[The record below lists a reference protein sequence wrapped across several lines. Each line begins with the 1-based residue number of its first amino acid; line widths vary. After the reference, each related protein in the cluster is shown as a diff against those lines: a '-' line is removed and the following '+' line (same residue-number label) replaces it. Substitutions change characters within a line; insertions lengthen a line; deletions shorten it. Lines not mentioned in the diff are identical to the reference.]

1 MSMCPK
7 CGNEVGEWAFCNKCG
22 ASVKSICQSCGAVN
36 SPDSRFCFKCGQP
49 FDSANGVSTNAQKI
63 SSKSNWIPK
72 TMDDMYFAAIEGDV
86 NKLREIL
93 QHQPELLTEQ
103 YETVDDNG
111 NTINATAVFSI
122 LVHMNSNE
130 MNNFVLDT
138 LCGFGVN
145 FNQNVYIRY
154 PNNTRTVKPLLTY
167 TIDWDNYPLTLYLL
181 EHGANP
187 DSMTE
192 DTTEGSMPTRLSMLY
207 FAIDS
212 HCNYRM
218 VELLLK
224 YGANPQMYCEP
235 FIENSMIYQKI
246 PPMYYSV
253 VKNPS
258 VEMTALLLQF
268 GASTS
273 QIIDLG
279 RGFKHTAKF
288 WVYVRGNYPNNSNII
303 REAEAVAKN
312 LPAPKVK
319 RVFANMYGGNRGNQA
334 NAVRRADSAQ
344 AAMENDFK

>member
-1 MSMCPK
+1 MSVCPK

-22 ASVKSICQSCGAVN
+22 ASVKSVCQSCGAVN
-36 SPDSRFCFKCGQP
+36 SPDSRFCYKCGQP
-49 FDSANGVSTNAQKI
+49 IVSTNGVSTNTQK
-63 SSKSNWIPK
+63 SPTTSNWTPK

-86 NKLREIL
+86 NKLGEIL

-154 PNNTRTVKPLLTY
+154 PNGTRTVKPLLTY

-212 HCNYRM
+212 HNNYRM

-235 FIENSMIYQKI
+235 FIGDAMVYQKI
-246 PPMYYSV
+246 PPIYYSV

-258 VEMTALLLQF
+258 VEMTALLLRF

-273 QIIDLG
+273 QIIDIG
-279 RGFKHTAKF
+279 RGFRHAGKF
-288 WVYVRGNYPNNSNII
+288 WVYVKSNYPKYSAVI
-303 REAEAVAKN
+303 REAESVAKS

-319 RVFANMYGGNRGNQA
+319 NVYANMFRGSQA
-334 NAVRRADSAQ
+334 NGVNRANSAQ
-344 AAMENDFK
+344 TAIENSFK